1 MTNPPVD
8 FGRQS
13 LHRYKEKPA
22 AKKRV
27 SGNEQSRTSGSQVT
41 QGRFRSSLL
50 VLGLSLV
57 VANLLTPL

>member
-41 QGRFRSSLL
+41 QGRDFGRPSLFSGCRSWWPTS
-50 VLGLSLV
+50 
-57 VANLLTPL
+57 